1 VRRRRRGARH
11 GPAALNPNGTI
22 ALGVSIVTP
31 SGATA
36 QISTTLDPATVSG
49 SWADADGHSGVF
61 AFNPPTIAGVP
72 RPAPTTSGLVTSA
85 QLAASIFAG
94 TGGATAVARSDHL
107 HDDRYYT
114 KPQTDVVVAA
124 AGAVVIHGPGFN
136 VPNPLT
142 VEATLT
148 NLGETIVTPKAGRLS
163 ITKYVGGYTLC
174 SVGSAHGLFLT
185 VDGAPIR
192 GSAAYNPSSSTMR
205 VCWRASRSMSSRR
218 DPRRERRRQV
228 CRRSLARGRRPPA
241 LHELDHRRVAVA

>member
-49 SWADADGHSGVF
+49 SWADADGHSGAF
-61 AFNPPTIAGVP
+61 AFNPPTLAGVP

-94 TGGATAVARSDHL
+94 TGGATTVARSDHL

-174 SVGSAHGLFLT
+174 SVGSAHVLFLT

-192 GSAAYNPSSSTMR
+192 GSAAYNPSSSTYAG
-205 VCWRASRSMSSRR
+205 VLAGVTLDVIPAGTHVVNIGVKCVAG
-218 DPRRERRRQV
+218 V
-228 CRRSLARGRRPPA
+228 SLG
-241 LHELDHRRVAVA
+241 AVVPQLYTNSTIVVLP